1 MDSVFRVLEP
11 VLGKINERA
20 KAPPTFGSRFG
31 LRPQRSDW
39 FRVYRVCLFA
49 PMRIC
54 NLLTLSQDFFLPS
67 ESYDLI
73 FLKAKIVILCT
84 KGFEIMDL
92 IECVYLISVSGVIY

>member
-39 FRVYRVCLFA
+39 FRVYRVRLLVSSEDLQLIDTFA
-49 PMRIC
+49 GL
-54 NLLTLSQDFFLPS
+54 LLTVRVLRLDLPQGQDCHPLYQRFRNYGS
-67 ESYDLI
+67 H
-73 FLKAKIVILCT
+73 
-84 KGFEIMDL
+84 
-92 IECVYLISVSGVIY
+92 